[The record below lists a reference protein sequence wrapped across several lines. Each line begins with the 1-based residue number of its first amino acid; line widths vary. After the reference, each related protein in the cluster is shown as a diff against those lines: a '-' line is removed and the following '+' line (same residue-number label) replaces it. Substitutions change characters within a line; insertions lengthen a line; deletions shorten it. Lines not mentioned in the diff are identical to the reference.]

1 MENRTFCKSLHI
13 FDVDLSQKP
22 EGNESREFSSTCSG
36 SMLLFRLEFGSIS
49 IVSGNNKNAAETWKS
64 FHLRVKNKSLMKLC
78 LIFTTM
84 RATKVM
90 KAVVRGRLREATK
103 GMKSAAVG
111 PTPCFSSRLVS
122 L

>member
-22 EGNESREFSSTCSG
+22 EGNESREFSSACSG
-36 SMLLFRLEFGSIS
+36 SMLLFRLELGSIS
-49 IVSGNNKNAAETWKS
+49 IVSGNNKKAAETWKS
-64 FHLRVKNKSLMKLC
+64 FQPKVKNKRLMIK

-111 PTPCFSSRLVS
+111 PAPCFSSRLVS